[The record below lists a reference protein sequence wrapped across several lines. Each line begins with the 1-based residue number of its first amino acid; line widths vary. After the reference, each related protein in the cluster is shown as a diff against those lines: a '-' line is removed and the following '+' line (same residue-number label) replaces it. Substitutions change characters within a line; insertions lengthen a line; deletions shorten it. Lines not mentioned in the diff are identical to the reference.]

1 MACREWEA
9 TLQLAEAFPRNTYV
23 RRLVDFA
30 LARGIRFEES
40 PVPEQW
46 MYHPGRRAILLW
58 PPDLREQTLSYLV
71 LVLAHELGHAC
82 DFERHP
88 RLMER
93 LQRTGDPRLLRA
105 VERSAFVRG
114 FVLLKR
120 LQIPVSLSQY
130 VAGILPPMDAE
141 VGRALTGRLCCLMDA
156 RAPAAAHPAPGVV
169 PPPPGPAGLP
179 PVA

>member
-1 MACREWEA
+1 MASREHEA
-9 TLQLAEAFPRNTYV
+9 TRPLAEAFPRNPYV

-40 PVPEQW
+40 PLPEQW

-58 PPDLREQTLSYLV
+58 PPDLSQQTLSYLV
-71 LVLAHELGHAC
+71 LILAHELGHAC
-82 DFERHP
+82 DFDRHP
-88 RLMER
+88 RLMEH
-93 LQRTGDPRLLRA
+93 LQRTGDLRLHRA

-114 FVLLKR
+114 FILLKR

-130 VAGILPPMDAE
+130 VAGILPPMDEE
-141 VGRALTGRLCCLMDA
+141 VRRALGRRLCCLMDA
-156 RAPAAAHPAPGVV
+156 RASQASRPPSGMVQ
-169 PPPPGPAGLP
+169 PPPGPAGLP